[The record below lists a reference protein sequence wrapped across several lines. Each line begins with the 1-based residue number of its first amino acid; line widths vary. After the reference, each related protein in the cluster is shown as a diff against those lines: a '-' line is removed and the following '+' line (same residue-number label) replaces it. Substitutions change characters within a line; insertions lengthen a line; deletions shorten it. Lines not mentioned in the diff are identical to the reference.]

1 MIRVAQSRR
10 HPDPYLI
17 PLLGIGLMVLVV
29 VLAMVSGYWAT
40 TGRQVAGGEA
50 GGGRGTLSPGGLTP
64 DGLKGWMTIEEACTG
79 LGCSVADFLA
89 VQGLPATTSPETM
102 LRELESMGTTMTVV
116 REKAAELLAR
126 PR

>member
-1 MIRVAQSRR
+1 MIHAAQSRR
-10 HPDPYLI
+10 GPDPYLI

-29 VLAMVSGYWAT
+29 MLAMVSGYWAT

-50 GGGRGTLSPGGLTP
+50 GGGQGVLSPGGLAP
-64 DGLKGWMTIEEACTG
+64 DGLKGWMTIQEACIG
-79 LGCSVADFLA
+79 LGCGVADFLA
-89 VQGLPATTSPETM
+89 IQGLPAATSPETM

-116 REKAAELLAR
+116 RERAAELLAK